1 MVTRESAINTARLFV
16 NDCQTNGLTFHKVI
30 LFGSAAKNMLHE
42 WSDID
47 LLLISD
53 QFSDNIF
60 ENLKLY
66 SKINIKY
73 PIIETHPYPTEYYYE
88 GDDFIEEISKESIEI
103 FPALQ
108 KETV

>member
-1 MVTRESAINTARLFV
+1 MVTRESAINTARLFI
-16 NDCQTNGLTFHKVI
+16 NECQSNGLTFHKVF
-30 LFGSAAKNMLHE
+30 LFGSAAKNTTHE

-53 QFSDNIF
+53 QFSENVF

-73 PIIETHPYPTEYYYE
+73 PVIETHPYPTKYYYE
-88 GDDFIEEISKESIEI
+88 GDDFIKEIRNESIEI
-103 FPALQ
+103 LPIPQAQ
-108 KETV
+108 S

>member
-1 MVTRESAINTARLFV
+1 MVTLESAIKTSRLFI
-16 NDCQTNGLTFHKVI
+16 NDCQSNGLTFHKVL
-30 LFGSAAKNMLHE
+30 LFGSAAKNKTHE

-53 QFSDNIF
+53 QFSDNVF

-73 PIIETHPYPTEYYYE
+73 PAIETHPYPTKYYYE
-88 GDDFIEEISKESIEI
+88 GDDFIKEITKESIEI
-103 FPALQ
+103 LPTPN
-108 KETV
+108 EV

>member
-1 MVTRESAINTARLFV
+1 MVTRKSAIETAKSFI
-16 NDCQTNGLTFHKVI
+16 NDCQSNGLTFYKVL
-30 LFGSAAKNMLHE
+30 LFGSAAKNNTHE

-53 QFSDNIF
+53 QFGDNVF

-73 PIIETHPYPTEYYYE
+73 PIIETHPYPTKYFIE
-88 GDDFIEEISKESIEI
+88 GDDFIKEITKGSIEI
-103 FPALQ
+103 S
-108 KETV
+108 

>member
-1 MVTRESAINTARLFV
+1 MVTRESAIITAKSFV
-16 NDCQTNGLTFHKVI
+16 NECQSNGLTFYKVI
-30 LFGSAAKNMLHE
+30 IFGSVAKNQTHE

-53 QFSDNIF
+53 QFGDNIF

-73 PIIETHPYPTEYYYE
+73 PIIETHPYPTAYYKE
-88 GDDFIEEISKESIEI
+88 GDDFIKEISKVSIEI
-103 FPALQ
+103 
-108 KETV
+108 V

>member
-1 MVTRESAINTARLFV
+1 MVTRESAINTAKSFV
-16 NDCQTNGLTFHKVI
+16 SECLSTGLTFHKVF
-30 LFGSAAKNMLHE
+30 LFGSAAKNRTHE

-53 QFSDNIF
+53 QFGENVF

-73 PIIETHPYPTEYYYE
+73 PAIETHPYPTKYYYE
-88 GDDFIEEISKESIEI
+88 GDDFIQKISRDGIEI
-103 FPALQ
+103 FSVLNN
-108 KETV
+108 

>member
-1 MVTRESAINTARLFV
+1 MVTRESAIKTARAFV
-16 NDCQTNGLTFHKVI
+16 NECNSSGLTFYKVL
-30 LFGSAAKNMLHE
+30 LFGSAAKDKTHE

-60 ENLKLY
+60 DNLKLY

-73 PIIETHPYPTEYYYE
+73 PVIETHPYSTKYYIE
-88 GDDFIEEISKESIEI
+88 KDDFINEIIKESIVI
-103 FPALQ
+103 
-108 KETV
+108 

>member
-1 MVTRESAINTARLFV
+1 MVTRESAINTARLFIGE
-16 NDCQTNGLTFHKVI
+16 CESNGLTFHKVF
-30 LFGSAAKNMLHE
+30 LFGSAAKGITHE

-53 QFSDNIF
+53 QFGENVF

-73 PIIETHPYPTEYYYE
+73 PVIETHPYPTKYYYE
-88 GDDFIEEISKESIEI
+88 GDDFIKEIHKDSIEI
-103 FPALQ
+103 
-108 KETV
+108 KRSTIIN

>member
-1 MVTRESAINTARLFV
+1 MVTRESAINTAKLFIK
-16 NDCQTNGLTFHKVI
+16 DCESNGLTFHKVI
-30 LFGSAAKNMLHE
+30 LFGSAAKNRAHE

-66 SKINIKY
+66 SKINIRY
-73 PIIETHPYPTEYYYE
+73 PVIETHPYPTKYYYE
-88 GDDFIEEISKESIEI
+88 GDDFIKEISKNSIEI
-103 FPALQ
+103 IPAPKKL
-108 KETV
+108 